1 MEGQQRR
8 KVLLGEVVSNRMQKT
23 ITVKV
28 ERRLRH
34 PIYERVVKRSKKFH
48 AHDEHNQCQI
58 GDQVRII
65 ETRPL
70 SKTKRWR
77 LLEIVRRQVG
87 TTAGPEGRRRR
98 ARGMIQTETMLT
110 VADNSGARKVKCF
123 HILGGTRRRY
133 ASVGDVVVVSVK
145 EALPNGAVK
154 KG

>member
-23 ITVKV
+23 ITVRV

-48 AHDEHNQCQI
+48 AHDENNQCQI

-87 TTAGPEGRRRR
+87 TP
-98 ARGMIQTETMLT
+98 TEPKGE
-110 VADNSGARKVKCF
+110 DGEQ
-123 HILGGTRRRY
+123 
-133 ASVGDVVVVSVK
+133 DV
-145 EALPNGAVK
+145 
-154 KG
+154 